1 MHNYTDKLTL
11 TRQFWIEFVIK
22 KKWYFEISIKNE
34 HVNKIIKM
42 DKKKIV
48 TLILFNRE
56 EKEELT
62 PKDSDSFLYINTR
75 IYNMNIY
82 RIYIYI

>member
-1 MHNYTDKLTL
+1 
-11 TRQFWIEFVIK
+11 
-22 KKWYFEISIKNE
+22 
-34 HVNKIIKM
+34 M